1 MHNTQL
7 KDVASERYILA
18 GIVQFGSDAF
28 LDVSD
33 LVNIA
38 SFSITENQVLYK
50 CLELVVEKKNKID
63 IPGIIAAAT
72 ELGVY
77 ESVAKNKKDIEYL
90 RGLQSLPVHLEN
102 VRGYAKKL
110 AKLDFAKKGQ
120 EKLLE
125 AYHKLGEITGS
136 EDIDSILSIPEK
148 AVFSLV
154 QELNGQ
160 SEDNP
165 VSVGTGASEILK
177 YLAENPRQN
186 VGIPTPYP
194 IYNKAIG
201 GGLRRKGINLIGA
214 RTKAGKSIIA
224 KETGLHVAFKLEI
237 PVLYLDTEMER
248 PEQLYRIL
256 ASMAKVKIDNIETGN
271 FGRNQ
276 MEYDKL
282 LAAAKTLESN
292 KLFQHKSV
300 NGKPFNEILSIIR
313 RWILKE
319 VGYSEGRVNDC
330 LVIYDYFKMMDS
342 SNLKDMKEYEAL
354 GYQLMDLSDFS
365 KEFDFAC
372 LSYVQMNR
380 DMEIAQSDRLRWFA
394 HSYSQFYRKTAD
406 ELQLDGPE
414 KGNRRLEVLDCRFG
428 GGLPPGDYINMQLD
442 GEFAI
447 LRELDTKNSKTVSN
461 NNEFEVSD
469 NDTQDES
476 TSATTES
483 EV

>member
-1 MHNTQL
+1 MQSETSL

-18 GIVQFGSDAF
+18 GLVQFGQDAL

-33 LVNIA
+33 LVNTT
-38 SFSITENQVLYK
+38 SFSNTENQILFK
-50 CLELVVEKKNKID
+50 CLETVIERNNKVD
-63 IPGIIAAAT
+63 IPGIIAAST

-102 VRGYAKKL
+102 IRDYAKKL
-110 AKLDFAKKGQ
+110 AKLDLAKRGR
-120 EKLLE
+120 EKHIE
-125 AYHKLGEITGS
+125 AYNKLGEVTGS
-136 EDIDSILSIPEK
+136 ENVDSIIGISESV
-148 AVFSLV
+148 VFSLV
-154 QELNGQ
+154 KELNGQ
-160 SEDNP
+160 SEENP
-165 VSVGTGASEILK
+165 VKIGTGGNDIIDHL
-177 YLAENPRQN
+177 LNNPSQN
-186 VGIPTPYP
+186 VGIPTPYS

-214 RTKAGKSIIA
+214 RTKAGKSIHA
-224 KETGLHVAFKLEI
+224 KETAMHVSLNLDI

-248 PEQLYRIL
+248 PEQLNRVY
-256 ASMAKVKIDNIETGN
+256 AAMTKITIDDIETGY
-271 FGRNQ
+271 FGRN
-276 MEYDKL
+276 DANVLKL
-282 LAAAKTLESN
+282 RNAAKIVEDS
-292 KLFQHKSV
+292 KFFHKTV
-300 NGKPFNEILSIIR
+300 AGKPFNEILSIIR

-319 VGYSEGRVNDC
+319 VGTSGGRTNDC

-342 SNLKDMKEYEAL
+342 SALKDMKEYEAL

-394 HSYSQFYRKTAD
+394 HSYSQFYRKTAE
-406 ELQLDGPE
+406 ELALDGPD

-428 GGLPPGDYINMQLD
+428 GGLTPGDYINMQLD

-447 LRELDTKNSKTVSN
+447 LRELDTKLAKTVA

-469 NDTQDES
+469 
-476 TSATTES
+476 TTES
-483 EV
+483 DNEPEATEPEV